1 VLRGARSNRI
11 AAAIR
16 QIAALDILVNLAAI
30 RNCLDAAR
38 GPALRHY
45 VCSKIVDQTICL
57 DINE

>member
-16 QIAALDILVNLAAI
+16 QIAAPDILVNLAAI

-38 GPALRHY
+38 APRR
-45 VCSKIVDQTICL
+45 
-57 DINE
+57 